1 MMPASPL
8 LDALPWFDWL
18 LIVGATLRL
27 TRFLIVDDLG
37 KRLIRYMLEEL
48 LVRWLPA
55 SKHWLVDGL
64 SCPFCVGFWIG
75 AAVLALTLGVSGVT
89 DGSYLIWEALL
100 ASLAL
105 NYLAAHLGSRLDP
118 HYDDDDTPEP
128 TEGDR

>member
-1 MMPASPL
+1 MTPTSPL

-37 KRLIRYMLEEL
+37 KRLYREPLEEGL
-48 LVRWLPA
+48 IGRLPVRW
-55 SKHWLVDGL
+55 HWLVDGL

-75 AAVLALTLGVSGVT
+75 FVLLVLTLGASDSHPAFHLG
-89 DGSYLIWEALL
+89 WEVLL
-100 ASLAL
+100 AALTL

>member
-1 MMPASPL
+1 MTPASPL

-27 TRFLIVDDLG
+27 TRLFIVDDLG
-37 KRLIRYMLEEL
+37 KYLIRHPLEE
-48 LVRWLPA
+48 WLIHRLRPR
-55 SKHWLVDGL
+55 SYWLMEGL

-75 AAVLALTLGVSGVT
+75 AAVLVLTLGMADSHLVVHFA
-89 DGSYLIWEALL
+89 WEVILAALT
-100 ASLAL
+100 L